1 MKVLFVY
8 PRFDR
13 HAESH
18 PELRRWV
25 PMNEYL
31 GSPSLGIASLAAVTP
46 PGWVIEMRDD
56 RLTPADTPTDADVV
70 ALSFFTPA
78 ATRGLQ
84 LAEYFRA
91 IGKRVVAGGIFPT
104 MMPEVVAAHVD
115 AVVIGEGEPVWAEV
129 LADVARAVAGKGALR
144 PIYGPVLADLTTLPP
159 PRVDLYIDAERPG
172 FEPDDYPLQV
182 SRGCPLTCVACALP
196 KTMGK
201 KMRAFPLEHV
211 KAQARALAAR
221 GKRACLTEDTGW
233 LPGTA
238 GWRRMGELF
247 DALAEGAASDSR
259 VPGQPGQRAAISY
272 VGISMPMIL
281 ASPTPFLE
289 RAKAAGVDMFYMVGG
304 FDPITTRAFN
314 GQDPAALAK
323 AYEAIRR
330 AWDHGIEPYTSFLL
344 GHDEDDVH
352 TVDRMLEFA
361 DRSGIRKAEF
371 AVLTPYPG
379 TPAWHR
385 LLAEG
390 RILTRD
396 WHRYN
401 DANVVFRPAR
411 MTPDELQE
419 GYLRLWREFY
429 MERGHLAELPIA
441 ERTIQF

>member
-18 PELRRWV
+18 PELRQWV

-31 GSPSLGIASLAAVTP
+31 GSPSLGIASVAAVTP
-46 PGWVIEMRDD
+46 PEWEIEMRDD
-56 RLTPADTPTDADVV
+56 RLTPADTPTDADLV

-78 ATRGLQ
+78 ATRGLE
-84 LAEYFRA
+84 LADRFRA
-91 IGKRVVAGGIFPT
+91 MGKRVVAGGIFPT
-104 MMPEVVAAHVD
+104 MMPEVVAPHVD
-115 AVVIGEGEPVWAEV
+115 AVVIGEGEPVWAHV
-129 LADVARAVAGKGALR
+129 LADAARAIAGTGALR
-144 PIYGPVLADLTTLPP
+144 PVYGPVYADLATLPP
-159 PRVDLYIDAERPG
+159 PRVDLYIDGERPG
-172 FEPDDYPLQV
+172 LFEPDDYPLQV
-182 SRGCPLTCVACALP
+182 SRGCPLACVACALP

-201 KMRAFPLEHV
+201 KMRAFPLAHV
-211 KAQARALAAR
+211 KAQATALAAR

-247 DALAEGAASDSR
+247 DALAEGSAG
-259 VPGQPGQRAAISY
+259 VPAGERAAISY

-289 RAKAAGVDMFYMVGG
+289 RAKAAGVDMFYLVGG
-304 FDPITTRAFN
+304 FDPITTRAFTGN
-314 GQDPAALAK
+314 DPDALRK
-323 AYEAIRR
+323 AYDAVRR

-344 GHDEDDVH
+344 GNDDDDEG
-352 TVDRMLEFA
+352 TVDRMLDFA

-371 AVLTPYPG
+371 AVFTPYPG
-379 TPAWHR
+379 TPAWFR
-385 LLAEG
+385 LVAED

-396 WHRYN
+396 WRRYN

-411 MTPDELQE
+411 MTPEALQA

-429 MERGHLAELPIA
+429 VDRGHLAALPIA